1 MNALPVST
9 IFTLSVA
16 AYSAG
21 AIASLAT
28 WRKPALCR
36 YVCCGTAF
44 AGAIFGGLAA
54 MLGIFQG
61 TPVRWSVSSGIPLFA
76 YGFDYDALAG
86 FFNLTLAILAGTV
99 SLYSFGYLR
108 HFEGKRNIGFFGF
121 LFHLLLLSLTIVFTA
136 ANAFLFLIGWEV
148 MALVAYGLVTY
159 YHEDQ
164 ESRRSGLLYI
174 VMAHIDAGCLLVGF
188 ALLMQVSGS
197 AEFASFR
204 AAAAQLSVGQQ
215 AAAFVL
221 FFLGFG
227 IKAGVIPFHIWL
239 PAAHPVAP
247 SNISALL
254 SGIVLKAG
262 IYGMARIFLED
273 LGVLPSWAGLLVLIL
288 GVASAV
294 LGVLYALMEHDLKRL
309 LAYHSIEN
317 IGIILIGLG
326 AALVFRVAGH
336 PQLAAVALIA
346 ALFHTLNHAIF
357 KCLLFLGAGSVLHS
371 TGTRNMEELGGLIR
385 PMPVTALCFLIG
397 AVAISGLPPLNG
409 FVSEWLTYQSLLA
422 GFRATGG
429 LTRILFPLAG
439 SMLALTGALAAACF
453 VKAFGITFLALPRGG
468 KSSPVHEA
476 PRSMLLGMACLTCAC
491 LALGLGVTWFLRVFD
506 ALTEQV
512 LGWRVGANLITG
524 SGLVLS
530 AGARHGGTVS
540 TAVIAI
546 ALLVLLIPAA
556 LLVSI
561 GTRRFAPR
569 RGPAWDCGL
578 PGLTEEN
585 EYTAT
590 AFSKP
595 LRMIFSV
602 LYQPRREIQAV
613 FDVSPYFPKAIRF
626 ESEIEP
632 TFEKRLYGPLKDLL
646 LRFATRMRAIQAGS
660 IHAYLAYIFVTLVL
674 LLLFGVRP

>member
-1 MNALPVST
+1 MNTFPVST
-9 IFTLSVA
+9 IFALTLA
-16 AYSAG
+16 AYSGG
-21 AIASLAT
+21 ALASLAT
-28 WRKPALCR
+28 WRTPALCR
-36 YVCCGTAF
+36 YVCCGSAL

-54 MLGIFQG
+54 VLGILQG
-61 TPVRWSVSSGIPLFA
+61 TPVHWSVPSGIPLFA
-76 YGFDYDALAG
+76 YSFNYDALSG
-86 FFNLTLAILAGTV
+86 FFNLTLAILASAV
-99 SLYSFGYLR
+99 SIYSFSYLKE
-108 HFEGKRNIGFFGF
+108 FEGKRNIGFFGF
-121 LFHLLLLSLTIVFTA
+121 LFHLLLLSLTVVFTA

-148 MALVAYGLVTY
+148 MALVAYGLVAF
-159 YHEDQ
+159 YHEDR
-164 ESRRSGLLYI
+164 ETRRAGLLYI
-174 VMAHIDAGCLLVGF
+174 VMAHVDAGCLLLGF
-188 ALLMQVSGS
+188 ALLMHVSGS
-197 AEFASFR
+197 ADFASFR
-204 AAAAQLSVGQQ
+204 AAAVQLSSTQQ
-215 AAAFVL
+215 SAAFVL

-262 IYGMARIFLED
+262 IYGMARIFLD
-273 LGVLPSWAGLLVLIL
+273 GLGVLPSWAGLLVLVV

-385 PMPVTALCFLIG
+385 PMPVTAFCFLIG

-422 GFRATGG
+422 GFGATGG

-453 VKAFGITFLALPRGG
+453 VKAFAITFLALPRSAESGNA
-468 KSSPVHEA
+468 HEV
-476 PRSMLLGMACLTCAC
+476 PRSMLIGMGWLAMACV
-491 LALGLGVTWFLRVFD
+491 ALGLGAAWFLPVFGP
-506 ALTEQV
+506 LTEQL
-512 LGWRVGANLITG
+512 LGQSVGANLITG
-524 SGLVLS
+524 RGFVVSTGL
-530 AGARHGGTVS
+530 GHGGTVS
-540 TAVIAI
+540 PAVIGI
-546 ALLVLLIPAA
+546 GLLVLVIPAV

-561 GTRRFAPR
+561 AGKRFAPR
-569 RGPAWDCGL
+569 RGPTWDCGL
-578 PGLTEEN
+578 PGLSAEN

-590 AFSKP
+590 AFTKP

-602 LYQPRREIQAV
+602 LYQPRREIQSV
-613 FDVSPYFPKAIRF
+613 FDVSPYFPKEIRF

-632 TFEKRLYGPLKDLL
+632 TFEKRLYVPLKDFL
-646 LRFATRMRAIQAGS
+646 LRIAIRMRAIQAGS
-660 IHAYLAYIFVTLVL
+660 IHVYLAYIFITLVL
-674 LLLFGVRP
+674 LLLFGVRR

>member
-1 MNALPVST
+1 MNTLPIGAT
-9 IFTLSVA
+9 FTLSVA
-16 AYSAG
+16 LYSCG
-21 AIASLAT
+21 ALLSLAS

-36 YVCCGTAF
+36 YICCGSAL

-54 MLGIFQG
+54 VFVILQG

-76 YGFDYDALAG
+76 YSFDYDALAG
-86 FFNLTLAILAGTV
+86 FFNLTLAILAGAV
-99 SLYSFGYLR
+99 SIYSFSYLKE
-108 HFEGKRNIGFFGF
+108 FDGKRNIGFFGF
-121 LFHLLLLSLTIVFTA
+121 LFHLLLLSLAIVFTA
-136 ANAFLFLIGWEV
+136 ANVFLFLIAWEV
-148 MALVAYGLVTY
+148 MALAAYGLVTF
-159 YHEDQ
+159 YHEDR
-164 ESRRSGLLYI
+164 ETRRAGLLYI
-174 VMAHIDAGCLLVGF
+174 VMAHIDAGCLLLGF
-188 ALLMQVSGS
+188 ALLMRVSGS
-197 AEFASFR
+197 ADFANFR
-204 AAAAQLSVGQQ
+204 IAAVHLSTSQQ
-215 AAAFVL
+215 AIAFVL

-247 SNISALL
+247 SNISSLL

-262 IYGMARIFLED
+262 IYGMARIFLD
-273 LGVLPSWAGLLVLIL
+273 GLGVLPSWAGLLVLIV
-288 GVASAV
+288 GVGSAV

-371 TGTRNMEELGGLIR
+371 TRSRNMEELGGLIR
-385 PMPVTALCFLIG
+385 PMPVTAFCFLVG

-422 GFRATGG
+422 GFGATGG

-453 VKAFGITFLALPRGG
+453 VKAFAITFLALPR
-468 KSSPVHEA
+468 SAESRSAHEV
-476 PRSMLLGMACLTCAC
+476 PRSMLVGMSCLTVACLS
-491 LALGLGVTWFLRVFD
+491 LGLGASWFLHVFD
-506 ALTEQV
+506 ALTEQL
-512 LGWRVGANLITG
+512 LGPRVGTNLITKHG
-524 SGLVLS
+524 WVLS
-530 AGARHGGTVS
+530 AGTPHGGLVS
-540 TAVIAI
+540 TSVIAI
-546 ALLVLLIPAA
+546 ALLFLLIPAV
-556 LLVSI
+556 LLVWIS
-561 GTRRFAPR
+561 GRRFARR

-578 PGLTEEN
+578 PGLSEDN

-590 AFSKP
+590 GFSKA

-632 TFEKRLYGPLKDLL
+632 TFEKRLYVPLKDLL

>member
-76 YGFDYDALAG
+76 YSFDYDALAG

-148 MALVAYGLVTY
+148 MALVAYGLVTF

-530 AGARHGGTVS
+530 AGAPHGGTVS

-613 FDVSPYFPKAIRF
+613 FDVSPYFPRAIRF

-660 IHAYLAYIFVTLVL
+660 IHAYLAYIFVALVL

>member
-76 YGFDYDALAG
+76 YSFDYDALAG

-148 MALVAYGLVTY
+148 MALVAYGLVTF

-512 LGWRVGANLITG
+512 LGWRVGANLING
-524 SGLVLS
+524 SGLVLT
-530 AGARHGGTVS
+530 AGAPHGGTVS

-660 IHAYLAYIFVTLVL
+660 IHAYLAYIFVALVL

>member
-1 MNALPVST
+1 MNTFPVAT
-9 IFTLSVA
+9 IFVLSLA
-16 AYSAG
+16 AYSVG
-21 AIASLAT
+21 ALASLAT
-28 WRKPALCR
+28 WRNPPLCR
-36 YVCCGTAF
+36 YVCCSSGL
-44 AGAIFGGLAA
+44 AGAVFGGGAA
-54 MLGIFQG
+54 VLGILQG
-61 TPVRWSVSSGIPLFA
+61 TQARWSVHSGIPLFA
-76 YGFDYDALAG
+76 YSFNYDALAG
-86 FFNLTLAILAGTV
+86 FFNLTLAILAAAV
-99 SLYSFGYLR
+99 SVYSFSYLKE
-108 HFEGKRNIGFFGF
+108 FEGKRNIGLFGF
-121 LFHLLLLSLTIVFTA
+121 LFHLLLLSLTVVFTA
-136 ANAFLFLIGWEV
+136 ANAFFFLIWWEV
-148 MALVAYGLVTY
+148 MALVAYGLVAF
-159 YHEDQ
+159 YHEDR
-164 ESRRSGLLYI
+164 ETRRAGLLYI
-174 VMAHIDAGCLLVGF
+174 VMAHVDVGCLLLGF
-188 ALLMQVSGS
+188 ALLMHVSGS
-197 AEFASFR
+197 ADFASFR
-204 AAAAQLSVGQQ
+204 TAATQLSGTQQ
-215 AAAFVL
+215 SAAFVL

-262 IYGMARIFLED
+262 IYGMVRIFLD
-273 LGVLPSWAGLLVLIL
+273 GLGVLPSWAGLLVLVV

-371 TGTRNMEELGGLIR
+371 TGTRNMEKLGGLIR
-385 PMPVTALCFLIG
+385 PMPVTAVCFLVG

-422 GFRATGG
+422 GFGATGG

-453 VKAFGITFLALPRGG
+453 VKAFAITFLALPRSAESG
-468 KSSPVHEA
+468 KAHEA
-476 PRSMLLGMACLTCAC
+476 PRSMLVGMGWLALACA
-491 LALGLGVTWFLRVFD
+491 ALGLGASWFLPVFG
-506 ALTEQV
+506 ALTQQL
-512 LGWRVGANLITG
+512 LGQSVGASLITG
-524 SGLVLS
+524 RGLVLS
-530 AGARHGGTVS
+530 TGLGHGGTVS
-540 TAVIAI
+540 TAVIGI
-546 ALLVLLIPAA
+546 GLLVLLIPTI

-561 GTRRFAPR
+561 AGRRFAR
-569 RGPAWDCGL
+569 RSGPAWDCGL
-578 PGLTEEN
+578 PGLSAEN

-590 AFSKP
+590 AFSKA

-602 LYQPRREIQAV
+602 LYQPRREIQSV
-613 FDVSPYFPKAIRF
+613 FDVSPYFPKEIRF

-632 TFEKRLYGPLKDLL
+632 TFEKHLYVPLKDLL
-646 LRFATRMRAIQAGS
+646 LRIAIRMRTIQAGS
-660 IHAYLAYIFVTLVL
+660 IHAYLAYIFVTLIL

>member
-1 MNALPVST
+1 MNTFTVST
-9 IFTLSVA
+9 IFALSLA

-21 AIASLAT
+21 ALASLAT
-28 WRKPALCR
+28 WRNPLLCR
-36 YVCCGTAF
+36 YVCCGSAL
-44 AGAIFGGLAA
+44 AGALFGGLAA
-54 MLGIFQG
+54 LLGILQG
-61 TPVRWSVSSGIPLFA
+61 SPSRWSVPSGIPLFA
-76 YGFDYDALAG
+76 YSFNYDALSG
-86 FFNLTLAILAGTV
+86 FFNLTLAILAGSV
-99 SLYSFGYLR
+99 SIYSLSYLKE
-108 HFEGKRNIGFFGF
+108 FEGKRNIGFFGF
-121 LFHLLLLSLTIVFTA
+121 LFHLLLLSLTVVFTA
-136 ANAFLFLIGWEV
+136 ANAFFFLIGWEA
-148 MALVAYGLVTY
+148 MALVAYGLVTFY
-159 YHEDQ
+159 QEDR
-164 ESRRSGLLYI
+164 ETRRAGLLYI
-174 VMAHIDAGCLLVGF
+174 VMAHVDAGCLLLGF
-188 ALLMQVSGS
+188 ALLMHVSGS
-197 AEFASFR
+197 ADFASFHT
-204 AAAAQLSVGQQ
+204 AATQLSSAQQ
-215 AAAFVL
+215 SAAFVL

-262 IYGMARIFLED
+262 IYGMARIFLD
-273 LGVLPSWAGLLVLIL
+273 GLGVLPSWAGLLVLVV

-336 PQLAAVALIA
+336 PQLAGVALIA

-385 PMPVTALCFLIG
+385 PMPVTACCFLIG

-422 GFRATGG
+422 GFGATGG

-453 VKAFGITFLALPRGG
+453 VKAFGITFLALPRSAASG
-468 KSSPVHEA
+468 SAHEA
-476 PRSMLLGMACLTCAC
+476 PRSMLVGMGWLAIACV
-491 LALGLGVTWFLRVFD
+491 ALGLGASWFLPVFG
-506 ALTEQV
+506 ALTEQL
-512 LGWRVGANLITG
+512 LGQSVGANLITG
-524 SGLVLS
+524 RGLVLS
-530 AGARHGGTVS
+530 TGLGHGGTVS
-540 TAVIAI
+540 TAVIGI
-546 ALLVLLIPAA
+546 GLLVLLVPAV

-561 GTRRFAPR
+561 AGRRFVRR
-569 RGPAWDCGL
+569 RGPTWDCGL
-578 PGLTEEN
+578 PGLSAEN

-602 LYQPRREIQAV
+602 LYQPRREIQTV

-632 TFEKRLYGPLKDLL
+632 TFEKRLYIPLKDLL

-660 IHAYLAYIFVTLVL
+660 IHIYLAYIFITLVL
-674 LLLFGVRP
+674 LLLFGVHP

>member
-1 MNALPVST
+1 MNTLPVGATFS
-9 IFTLSVA
+9 LSVA
-16 AYSAG
+16 VYSIG
-21 AIASLAT
+21 ALLSLAS

-36 YVCCGTAF
+36 HICCGAAF
-44 AGAIFGGLAA
+44 AGAVFGGLAA
-54 MLGIFQG
+54 GLGLLQG

-76 YGFDYDALAG
+76 YSFDYDALAG
-86 FFNLTLAILAGTV
+86 FFNLVLAILAGAV
-99 SLYSFGYLR
+99 SLYSFSYLKE
-108 HFEGKRNIGFFGF
+108 FEGKRNIGLFGF

-148 MALVAYGLVTY
+148 MALVAYGLVTF
-159 YHEDQ
+159 YHEDD
-164 ESRRSGLLYI
+164 ETRRAGLLYI
-174 VMAHIDAGCLLVGF
+174 IMAHIDAGCLLLGF

-197 AEFASFR
+197 ADFASFR
-204 AAAAQLSVGQQ
+204 TAAAHLSSAQQ

-221 FFLGFG
+221 LFLGFG
-227 IKAGVIPFHIWL
+227 IKAGIIPFHIWL

-247 SNISALL
+247 SNISPLL

-262 IYGMARIFLED
+262 IYGMARFFLD
-273 LGVLPSWAGLLVLIL
+273 GLGVLPSWAGLLVLVV

-336 PQLAAVALIA
+336 PQLAAVALIGA
-346 ALFHTLNHAIF
+346 MFHTLNHAIF

-371 TGTRNMEELGGLIR
+371 TRTRNMEELGGLIR
-385 PMPVTALCFLIG
+385 PMPVTAFCFLIG

-422 GFRATGG
+422 GFGATSG

-453 VKAFGITFLALPRGG
+453 VKAFAITFLALPR
-468 KSSPVHEA
+468 SAESRTAHEA
-476 PRSMLLGMACLTCAC
+476 PRSMLLGMGWLAISCI
-491 LALGLGVTWFLRVFD
+491 ALGLGATWFLQIFD
-506 ALTEQV
+506 TMNEQL
-512 LGWRVGANLITG
+512 LGARVGSNLITG
-524 SGLVLS
+524 HGWVLS
-530 AGARHGGTVS
+530 VGTPHGGMVS
-540 TAVIAI
+540 TSVIAI
-546 ALLVLLIPAA
+546 ALLFLLIPA
-556 LLVSI
+556 LLVVSI
-561 GTRRFAPR
+561 AARRFVPK

-578 PGLTEEN
+578 PGLSEEN
-585 EYTAT
+585 EFTAT

-613 FDVSPYFPKAIRF
+613 FDVSPYYPKAIRF

-632 TFEKRLYGPLKDLL
+632 TFEKRLYVPLKDLL
-646 LRFATRMRAIQAGS
+646 LRFATKMRTIQAGS

>member
-530 AGARHGGTVS
+530 AGAPHGGTVS

-660 IHAYLAYIFVTLVL
+660 IHAYLAYIFVALVL

>member
-1 MNALPVST
+1 MNM
-9 IFTLSVA
+9 LSVGVTFTISVA
-16 AYSAG
+16 LYAVG
-21 AIASLAT
+21 ALASLAS
-28 WRKPALCR
+28 WRKPPVCR
-36 YVCCGTAF
+36 YICCGSAL
-44 AGAIFGGLAA
+44 AGAVFGGLAA
-54 MLGIFQG
+54 VLGILQG
-61 TPVRWSVSSGIPLFA
+61 TPVRWSVSSGIPLFR
-76 YGFDYDALAG
+76 YSFDYDALAG
-86 FFNLTLAILAGTV
+86 FFNLTLAILAGAV
-99 SLYSFGYLR
+99 SIYSFSYLKE
-108 HFEGKRNIGFFGF
+108 FEGKRNIGFFGF

-148 MALVAYGLVTY
+148 MALAAYCLVTF
-159 YHEDQ
+159 YHEDR
-164 ESRRSGLLYI
+164 ETRRAGLLYI
-174 VMAHIDAGCLLVGF
+174 VMAHIDAGCLLLGF
-188 ALLMQVSGS
+188 ALLMQISGS
-197 AEFASFR
+197 ADFASFR
-204 AAAAQLSVGQQ
+204 TAAVHLSSSHQ
-215 AAAFVL
+215 AVAFVL

-227 IKAGVIPFHIWL
+227 IKSGVIPFHIWL

-247 SNISALL
+247 SNVSSLL

-262 IYGMARIFLED
+262 IYGMARIFLD
-273 LGVLPSWAGLLVLIL
+273 GLGVLPSWAGLLVLIV

-326 AALVFRVAGH
+326 AALVFRFAGH

-385 PMPVTALCFLIG
+385 PMPVTAFCFLIG

-422 GFRATGG
+422 GFGATGG

-453 VKAFGITFLALPRGG
+453 VKAFAITFLALPR
-468 KSSPVHEA
+468 SAESRSAHEA
-476 PRSMLLGMACLTCAC
+476 PRSMLVGMGWLAASCV
-491 LALGLGVTWFLRVFD
+491 ALGLGATWFLPLFG
-506 ALTEQV
+506 TMNEQL
-512 LGWRVGANLITG
+512 LGARVGTNLITAHG
-524 SGLVLS
+524 WVLS
-530 AGARHGGTVS
+530 AGTPHGGMVS
-540 TAVIAI
+540 TSVIAI
-546 ALLVLLIPAA
+546 ALLLLLIPA
-556 LLVSI
+556 LLAVSI
-561 GTRRFAPR
+561 AARRFAIK

-578 PGLTEEN
+578 PGLTEDN

-590 AFSKP
+590 GFSKA

-602 LYQPRREIQAV
+602 LYQPRREIQTV

-632 TFEKRLYGPLKDLL
+632 TFEKRLYVPLKDLL